1 MTATPER
8 YNPKAT
14 EAKWQKIW
22 TEKNSYKTGDDPA
35 KPNYYLLEMFPYP
48 SGVLHMGHVRNYTIG
63 DVIGRYKKARGFN
76 VLHPMGWDAF
86 GLPAENAALDNNA
99 HPKSWTYQNIAA
111 MRKQFDMLS
120 ISFDWDREIATCDVE
135 YYHQQQKIFLD
146 FLKHGI
152 AYQRESEVNWDPVD
166 NCVLANEEVVD
177 GKGWRSG
184 AAVQRRKLR
193 QWFFKITQY
202 ADDLIEGLKTLEE
215 WPEKVRIMQENW
227 IGRSTGLRF
236 WFPLA
241 EKVAGYTEDK
251 IDVYTTRPDT
261 IFGASFVAIAAGHP
275 LATAL
280 AKDNAELQAFI
291 EECNKGGTA
300 EADIETAEKMGF
312 NTGLTVPHP
321 FLKDVTLSVWVAN
334 FVLMQYGTG
343 AIFGCPAHD
352 QRDLDFA
359 RKYDL
364 PVKPVVVPTDE
375 IAEAFRVDKL
385 AYTGPGRIQ
394 NSEFLNGLTVEEARE
409 LAIKKFEEQKQ
420 GHAETQYRLR
430 DWGVS
435 RQRYWGCPIPVV
447 YCPACGTVEVP
458 EDQLPVKLPEDVTF
472 DKPGNPLDH
481 HPTWKHVSCPKCGT
495 NATRETDTM
504 ATFVD
509 SSWYFARFTDPKNTR
524 APFDKAAA
532 NTWLPVDQYIGGIEH
547 AVLHLL
553 YARFFTR
560 AMKDLGYLDLKEPF
574 KRLFTQG
581 MLTHQWYKDLNGKW
595 LFPEE
600 VEKRN
605 GEWVKSS
612 DGSAVIAGDVI
623 KMSKSK
629 KNTVDP
635 TASVEAYGA
644 DAVRLFVMS
653 DSPPEKDLEWTSGG
667 IDGAWRFVNKLYRM
681 VQDHLAVDVPKEK
694 PAQFTDK
701 AVAMRKITHRSA
713 QLFTEAQENFLFNS
727 AIARLREFT
736 NEIAAFKPS
745 TPDEEWALR
754 EALEMT
760 IRISQPLMPHITQE
774 LWQNLGYDDL
784 LIDRAWPEI
793 DPELAKKDSVTI
805 AVQVNG
811 KMRGTITLAAGS
823 DAKTAETL
831 ALNNNDVQNWI
842 KDKDIKKIVVVQDR
856 IVNIV
861 VAA

>member
-14 EAKWQKIW
+14 EAKWQKMW
-22 TEKNSYKTGDDPA
+22 ADKNIYKTGDDPA

-48 SGVLHMGHVRNYTIG
+48 SGDLHMGHVRNYTIG

-76 VLHPMGWDAF
+76 VLHPMGYDAF
-86 GLPAENAALDNNA
+86 GLPAENAALDNGA
-99 HPKSWTYQNIAA
+99 HPKTWTYQNIAR

-120 ISFDWDREIATCDVE
+120 ISFDWERELATCDVE

-146 FLKHGI
+146 FLKRGI
-152 AYQRESEVNWDPVD
+152 AYQREAEVNWDPVD

-184 AAVQRRKLR
+184 ADVERRKLK
-193 QWFFKITQY
+193 QWFFKITKY
-202 ADDLIEGLKTLEE
+202 ADELIEGLKTLEE
-215 WPEKVRIMQENW
+215 WPEKVRTMQENW
-227 IGRSTGLRF
+227 IGKSTGLRF
-236 WFPLA
+236 HFPLS
-241 EKVAGYTEDK
+241 EKITGYNDNK

-275 LATAL
+275 LATAM
-280 AKDNAELQAFI
+280 AKDNPALQNFI

-300 EADIETAEKMGF
+300 EADIETAEKEGF
-312 NTGLTVPHP
+312 DTGLRVPHP
-321 FLKDVTLSVWVAN
+321 FLPDVQLPVWVAN

-359 RKYDL
+359 LKYDL
-364 PVKPVVVPTDE
+364 SVKPVVIPEGE
-375 IAEAFRVDKL
+375 IAEAFRVGKL
-385 AYTGPGRIQ
+385 AYTGPGRIF
-394 NSEFLNGLTVEEARE
+394 NSDFLNGMEVDEAKAR
-409 LAIKKFEEQKQ
+409 AIKAFEEKGQ
-420 GHAETQYRLR
+420 GNAETQYRLR

-435 RQRYWGCPIPVV
+435 RQRYWGCPIPIV
-447 YCPACGTVEVP
+447 YCPTCGTVEVP

-472 DKPGNPLDH
+472 DKPGNPLDR

-509 SSWYFARFTDPKNTR
+509 SSWYFARFVDPKNTKK
-524 APFDKAAA
+524 PFDRDLA
-532 NTWLPVDQYIGGIEH
+532 NKWLPVDQYIGGIEH

-560 AMKDLGYLDLKEPF
+560 AMKECGYLDIEEPF

-581 MLTHQWYKDLNGKW
+581 MLTHQWFKDLDGKW
-595 LFPEE
+595 LFPHE
-600 VEKRN
+600 VEKQN
-605 GEWVKSS
+605 GEWVKAS
-612 DGSAVIAGDVI
+612 DGSAIIAGDVI

-635 TASVEAYGA
+635 IAAIETYGA
-644 DAVRLFVMS
+644 DAARLFVMS
-653 DSPPEKDLEWTSGG
+653 DSPPEKDFEWSNSG
-667 IDGAWRFVNKLYRM
+667 IDGSWRFLNKLHRFVTETELPAM
-681 VQDHLAVDVPKEK
+681 DNK
-694 PAQFTDK
+694 PEGEFSEAGNALQKAAHRAIQVFTDSLEK
-701 AVAMRKITHRSA
+701 F
-713 QLFTEAQENFLFNS
+713 QFNS
-727 AIARLREFT
+727 ALARYREFT
-736 NEIAAFKPS
+736 NEIFAFKPQN
-745 TPDEEWALR
+745 DADKWALR
-754 EALEMT
+754 KAVIVMVQL
-760 IRISQPLMPHITQE
+760 IQPFMPHIAE
-774 LWQNLGYDDL
+774 EMWQQLGNQTML
-784 LIDRAWPEI
+784 AETLWPEF

-805 AVQVNG
+805 GVQVNG
-811 KMRGTITLAAGS
+811 KVRGTITLAAGS
-823 DAKTAETL
+823 DAKTAELL
-831 ALNNNDVQNWI
+831 ALENPDVQNWV
-842 KDKDIKKIVVVQDR
+842 KDKEIKKIVVVPDR

>member
-8 YNPKAT
+8 YNTKAT

-22 TEKNSYKTGDDPA
+22 AEKNIYKTGDDPA

-86 GLPAENAALDNNA
+86 GLPAENAAIDAGA
-99 HPKSWTYQNIAA
+99 HPKKWTYDNIAA

-135 YYHQQQKIFLD
+135 YYHQQQKMFVE
-146 FLKHGI
+146 FYKRGI

-166 NCVLANEEVVD
+166 NCVLANEEVID

-184 AAVQRRKLR
+184 APVERRKLN
-193 QWFFKITQY
+193 QWFFKITAY
-202 ADDLIEGLKTLEE
+202 AESLLDGLKTLTD
-215 WPEKVRIMQENW
+215 WPEKVVTMQENW
-227 IGRSTGLRF
+227 IGKSTGLRF
-236 WFPLA
+236 HFPLN
-241 EKVAGYTEDK
+241 EKIDGYSDNK

-275 LATAL
+275 LAAAL
-280 AKDNAELQAFI
+280 SKNNPELQAFI
-291 EECNKGGTA
+291 EKCNKGGTA
-300 EADIETAEKMGF
+300 EADIETAEKEGY
-312 NTGLTVPHP
+312 NLGITVPHP
-321 FLKDVTLSVWVAN
+321 FLPDVQLSVWVAN

-359 RKYDL
+359 RKYGL
-364 PVKPVVVPTDE
+364 PVLPVVIPTEE

-394 NSEFLNGLTVEEARE
+394 NSEFLNGLSVEEARKV
-409 LAIKKFEEQKQ
+409 AIQKFEEIKQ

-430 DWGVS
+430 DWGIS

-447 YCPACGTVEVP
+447 YCPACGVQPVP
-458 EDQLPVKLPEDVTF
+458 EDQLPVKLPDDVTY

-495 NATRETDTM
+495 NATRETDTFSP
-504 ATFVD
+504 FVD
-509 SSWYFARFTDPKNTR
+509 SSWYFARFTDPKNSEK
-524 APFDKAAA
+524 PFDRETA
-532 NTWLPVDQYIGGIEH
+532 NKWLPVDQYVGGIEH

-560 AMKDLGYLDLKEPF
+560 IMKECGYLDLEEPF

-581 MLTHQWYKDLNGKW
+581 MLTHQWFKDLDGKW
-595 LFPEE
+595 LFPYE
-600 VEKRN
+600 VEKRGN
-605 GEWVKSS
+605 EWVKIS
-612 DGSAVIAGDVI
+612 DGSAIIAGDVI

-635 TASVEAYGA
+635 IGTIEAYGA
-644 DAVRLFVMS
+644 DAARLFVMS
-653 DSPPEKDLEWTSGG
+653 DSPPEKDFEWSNSG
-667 IDGAWRFVNKLYRM
+667 IEGAWRFVNKMHRM
-681 VQDHLAVDVPKEK
+681 VQDNLSADVPKEI
-694 PAQFTDK
+694 PVTFSDK
-701 AVAMRKITHRSA
+701 ALALRKTTHRA
-713 QLFTEAQENFLFNS
+713 TQLFTEAQENFQFNS

-736 NEIAAFKPS
+736 NEISAFKAT
-745 TPDEEWALR
+745 TPDEQWALR
-754 EALEMT
+754 ESLEYMVQ
-760 IRISQPLMPHITQE
+760 IIQPLMPHLAEE
-774 LWQNLGYDDL
+774 LWQNLGHKEL
-784 LIDRAWPEI
+784 LAESLWPVI

-805 AVQVNG
+805 GVQVNG
-811 KMRGTITLAAGS
+811 KVRGTITLAAGS
-823 DAKTAETL
+823 DAKTAELL
-831 ALNNNDVQNWI
+831 ALENSDVQNWV
-842 KDKDIKKIVVVQDR
+842 KDKEIKKIVVVPDR